1 VRKFI
6 ERALKKLSK
15 LDNEQIHDLVYSLAS
30 ENERIEV
37 VLDSLA
43 DGIVVA
49 DEEHNVILV
58 NKAAERLIPFT
69 SSDYYERAMWDAIGD
84 DDISAFV
91 RTVLENQESV
101 MDREFTLDH
110 LGKDRILSC
119 SVLPLVRDGHIQG
132 NILHVEDVTERRNR
146 EARLRRAENLASLT
160 TLAAGVAHEIKNPLG
175 SIGIHIQLVEKALKE
190 PEKMDS
196 DKVQSYLAVVNEE
209 VERLNKIVVDFLFAV
224 RPMNVN
230 LEERAM
236 NSVVRE
242 VLEFVGHELQQAGI
256 EIESLLAE
264 DLPNLELDEKYLK
277 QAIMN
282 IVKNAMSAM
291 PEGGTLRVA
300 TQRRG
305 DQVEL
310 QISDTGVG
318 MSEEVQQK
326 IFEPYFT
333 TRDYGSGIGLTL
345 VYKVVKEHNAD
356 VTVRSQPEKG
366 STFTITFPVPQK
378 EQHLLGWNGESA

>member
-356 VTVRSQPEKG
+356 ITVRSQPEKG

>member
-49 DEEHNVILV
+49 DEAHNVILV

-69 SSDYYERAMWDAIGD
+69 SSDYYERAIWDAIAD

-110 LGKDRILSC
+110 VGKDRILSC
-119 SVLPLVRDGHIQG
+119 SVLPLVRAGHIQG

-356 VTVRSQPEKG
+356 ITVRSQPEKG